1 MLLSFDSA
9 VERISSCFRTLF
21 KSIRFHNPVTNETPP
36 RMAEANAEGIVI
48 RGFATDDNVT
58 IEDPPA
64 RLPVVTDM
72 ALTTLYIFFYFFKA
86 LLHLSISSLS

>member
-1 MLLSFDSA
+1 MLLCFDSI
-9 VERISSCFRTLF
+9 VERISSCFHTLL

-36 RMAEANAEGIVI
+36 KMAEARRRRDGY

-72 ALTTLYIFFYFFKA
+72 ALTTLYIF
-86 LLHLSISSLS
+86 